1 MMRASLR
8 LKTVVATL
16 GLLGAT
22 AGIQAHAEN
31 IKFAMVIPAT
41 GPLTQYGDMVKEGVF
56 TAVEQINAAG
66 GINGKTIEVVTVDD
80 ACEPKQGP
88 VAARAAERRAAIEC

>member
-22 AGIQAHAEN
+22 VGIQAHAEN

-80 ACEPKQGP
+80 ACEPKQGSSSGQP
-88 VAARAAERRAAIEC
+88 RGQ